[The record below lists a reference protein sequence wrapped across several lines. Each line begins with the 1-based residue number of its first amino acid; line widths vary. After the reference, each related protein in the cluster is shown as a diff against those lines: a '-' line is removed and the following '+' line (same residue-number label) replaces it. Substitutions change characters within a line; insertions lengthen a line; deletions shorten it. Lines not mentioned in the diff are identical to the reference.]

1 MYHILSMKVMTKAF
15 KNAEK
20 IVRKSLTACKS
31 DESWNG
37 NSKFQFDRC
46 SEKLKDARP
55 WIVQIYKDVEKIAA
69 KEGNKIY
76 YTGIPWLARFQLVWS
91 PV

>member
-1 MYHILSMKVMTKAF
+1 MTKAF

-31 DESWNG
+31 DEAWNG

-46 SEKLKDARP
+46 SEKLKDAQP
-55 WIVQIYKDVEKIAA
+55 WIDQIYKDVEKIAA

-76 YTGIPWLARFQLVWS
+76 YVLYIFFIPKS
-91 PV
+91 

>member
-20 IVRKSLTACKS
+20 IVRKSIKACKS
-31 DESWNG
+31 DEAWNG

-46 SEKLKDARP
+46 SEKLKEAQS
-55 WIVQIYKDVEKIAA
+55 WIDQTYKDVEKIAA

-76 YTGIPWLARFQLVWS
+76 YTGIPRLVRFQLVWS